1 MRDTYIRLRNS
12 QLFRYIFIGGISYVV
27 ELIVLLSLAKL
38 LLFTPELSVGYS
50 FWVGLVISFLL
61 QKYVAFENKE
71 RNKRNLTRQSL
82 FYGLLVLFNYVFTIA
97 FVSVFTSLFGL
108 ILARTIALLLTVSWN
123 YFVYKR
129 IFK

>member
-1 MRDTYIRLRNS
+1 VRDTYIRLRNS